1 MKIQTRMIITFVAVA
16 FIPLVLI
23 VFMFL
28 MVKMTMGGP
37 FADQYDSIDGM
48 SEFGPD
54 AEEITR
60 GVEEIYSELEEV
72 IEAGAF
78 EIENRDY
85 LKDISS
91 RASNFTSGIIV
102 RKGNILF
109 FTSNSQMSR
118 EIWGRLPAY
127 GYEGPGRDSA
137 VYYEDLSEYVRQL
150 DFKFSDGST
159 GTVFIVVK
167 ANAGFSRK
175 LKIDVS
181 VAIILIMFIT
191 ALLVTLWNKKG
202 ILDPMTELSKGLT
215 HVREGNFDYVI
226 EKGGSRGEVG
236 ELLRNYEDM
245 RMRLRENEERSAE
258 QERKNR
264 ELISNITHDLKTPIT
279 SIKGYVEGILDGVA
293 STPEKQE
300 KYLKT
305 IYNKATSMD
314 QLINELTLY
323 SNAEND
329 RIRYN
334 FLKINV
340 TDYFRD
346 CIDAVGLDME
356 NRGIR
361 FEYMNTTEP
370 DTEIIADPEQMRK
383 VINNIVGNSVKYMD
397 KEEKHLSINLLDGG
411 DEIIIEI
418 RDNGKGIAPAD
429 IPRIFERFFR
439 ADSARNTSEGG
450 SGIGL
455 SIVKKIIED
464 HGGHIWATSKEGEG
478 TCMHI
483 VLRKYKE
490 EIHG

>member
-28 MVKMTMGGP
+28 MVKITMGGP
-37 FADQYDSIDGM
+37 FSDQYDTINDLSG
-48 SEFGPD
+48 FGLD
-54 AEEITR
+54 AEEILN
-60 GVEEIYSELEEV
+60 GVEEIYDELSEK
-72 IEAGAF
+72 ASSGSF
-78 EIENRDY
+78 DIENRDY
-85 LKDISS
+85 LKDVSS
-91 RASNFTSGIIV
+91 RASNFSSGIIV
-102 RKGNILF
+102 RKDRILYY
-109 FTSNSQMSR
+109 TSNSQMSR
-118 EIWGRLPAY
+118 EVWGRLPAY
-127 GYEGPGRDSA
+127 GYVGPGRDSA
-137 VYYEDLSEYVRQL
+137 IYYEDLNEYIRQI
-150 DFKFSDGST
+150 DFRFSDGSA

-167 ANAGFSRK
+167 TNSGFSKK
-175 LKIDVS
+175 LKMDVA
-181 VAIILIMFIT
+181 VAIILIMLIT

-215 HVREGNFDYVI
+215 QVREGNFDYVI
-226 EKGGSRGEVG
+226 EKGDSRGEVG

-245 RMRLRENEERSAE
+245 RMRLRENEEKSAE

-300 KYLKT
+300 KYLRT
-305 IYNKATSMD
+305 IYTKATSMD

-340 TDYFRD
+340 SDYFRD
-346 CIDAVGLDME
+346 CIEAVGLDME

-361 FEYMNTTEP
+361 FEYMNTTAP
-370 DTEIIADPEQMRK
+370 DTEIIADPEQLRK

-397 KEEKHLSINLLDGG
+397 KEDKYLSINLLDGG

-418 RDNGKGIAPAD
+418 SDNGKGIAPAD

-455 SIVKKIIED
+455 SIVKKIVED
-464 HGGHIWATSKEGEG
+464 HGGHIWATSKEGKG

-483 VLRKYKE
+483 VMRKYKE